1 MCTVA
6 TGGEELRFGPK
17 KNKWTL
23 CLPMWR
29 LSSVGS
35 SSTWNANM
43 LSQISMVNIE
53 LTICSENYMFIQFY
67 ETSTNNEQKKKHI
80 TNHYF
85 YLKTPRILTFTL
97 GQWFNKSWRT
107 NCAVLE
113 KQAWQTTQPDSLLT
127 SVSTR
132 MSLPRLTFTV
142 DSNLPLIALSRSSAK
157 VCPISVPV
165 MTFVRCTLRGILK
178 FKHKCFFFFLLQL
191 YAVIRK
197 PPVLSISSRLWQMTI
212 SLSSAWIRST
222 RPTL

>member
-1 MCTVA
+1 MRPV
-6 TGGEELRFGPK
+6 PIMSK
-17 KNKWTL
+17 
-23 CLPMWR
+23 
-29 LSSVGS
+29 
-35 SSTWNANM
+35 
-43 LSQISMVNIE
+43 
-53 LTICSENYMFIQFY
+53 
-67 ETSTNNEQKKKHI
+67 KKKHI

-178 FKHKCFFFFLLQL
+178 FKHKCFFFFSLTTLRRDKK
-191 YAVIRK
+191 AT
-197 PPVLSISSRLWQMTI
+197 SSVYFQPSVTNDHIAFI
-212 SLSSAWIRST
+212 SLNPFHSAYALMLRNKSPD
-222 RPTL
+222 RN